1 MDYEIIIIIPALLL
15 LLLCYLFYYELT
27 VRKKT
32 IKISHKYKVNTN
44 GNETLKFIDTDKLE
58 YVISEGVMIS
68 KKRCNNLW
76 NKIKEG
82 STYKIEYYGFNLWF
96 IDFNYKVV
104 EVEEVEKVKF
114 VY

>member
-15 LLLCYLFYYELT
+15 LLLCYIFYYELT
-27 VRKKT
+27 VRKT
-32 IKISHKYKVNTN
+32 TVTVSHKYKVND
-44 GNETLKFIDTDKLE
+44 TLKFIDTNKME

-68 KKRCNNLW
+68 NKRCSDLW

-82 STYKIEYYGFNLWF
+82 STYKIEYYGFNMWF

-104 EVEEVEKVKF
+104 DIEF